1 MSLMQ
6 ERIHAN
12 IWKYY
17 LFNFLTEFTI
27 FLPFIIY
34 YFQELGFSLGQIAI
48 LQSISALTIFIF
60 EIPTGY
66 IADKI
71 GRKNSLII
79 STVLQLA
86 GVLFLFISR
95 SYLLL
100 VIAHIFNGLAWAF
113 VSGADSALLYDSLL
127 FLKRETEYK
136 RIEGKARF
144 FGEMAIILSAILGS
158 LIVAYGI
165 KQTIL
170 LTMIGYAVLV
180 FVTLSFAEQ
189 PRETEE
195 KHKVHPAMFMI
206 KRLLHNRKLLG
217 LFCYSFII
225 LGISGTIF
233 VLYQPYFRA
242 TEVPLQYYGYIF
254 AAFSVFAAI
263 ASLKAHYIEQKVG
276 VYWSLVLM
284 PLLLAFTLIGGSLV
298 FVWAGFVFFFL
309 RELVRGY
316 VFPVLNDY
324 TNKLVGSR
332 ERATVLS
339 IGSMF
344 SRVGFI
350 VMSTS
355 FGFLS
360 DNYGLKIVLFA
371 TGALLLLFTII
382 VQILIKSKLFP
393 HSKSYHVF

>member
-180 FVTLSFAEQ
+180 FVTLSLAEP